1 MRILLTGATG
11 YVGGFLAAEAR
22 RSGHRLLCLSRQ
34 APADCSDWRPFDL
47 NAPPVELPP
56 ADVLIHAAF
65 DHLPGRY
72 RGGEG
77 DDPEAFLRR
86 TRDGSLALFE
96 TAARAGIRRILFL
109 STRAVYGPQPDGV
122 RLSEAMA
129 PAPDTLY
136 GRMKLDVERA
146 LIEMAGPF
154 LQPTC
159 LRVTG
164 VYGQHRPGHWHKWQ
178 DLFADFEAGRPI
190 APRAGT
196 EVHGLDLAQAVEIL
210 MAAPDDQVSGA
221 IFNVSDLMID
231 RRDLLT
237 RYAELKGIARALPAR
252 ARSLPNA
259 MDCARL
265 EALGWQPEGLARLE
279 RFMWDVTR

>member
-86 TRDGSLALFE
+86 NRDGSLALFE

-109 STRAVYGPQPDGV
+109 STRAVYGGECVEQGISSYKRGTRGYFWRAAGV
-122 RLSEAMA
+122 
-129 PAPDTLY
+129 
-136 GRMKLDVERA
+136 
-146 LIEMAGPF
+146 
-154 LQPTC
+154 
-159 LRVTG
+159 
-164 VYGQHRPGHWHKWQ
+164 GH
-178 DLFADFEAGRPI
+178 
-190 APRAGT
+190 GT
-196 EVHGLDLAQAVEIL
+196 VAQAPPGERDGDGNLKKGNGEANWGWTLVRTGTRLWATYVTDCSYKTGIEYL
-210 MAAPDDQVSGA
+210 NGEWRKYDY
-221 IFNVSDLMID
+221 NVP
-231 RRDLLT
+231 
-237 RYAELKGIARALPAR
+237 RYEPH
-252 ARSLPNA
+252 
-259 MDCARL
+259 
-265 EALGWQPEGLARLE
+265 E
-279 RFMWDVTR
+279 